1 MGFFGGFIFDGR
13 DWQAFDP
20 FSGARPELAEPWLSV
35 VIYDSDIA
43 DIQYRP
49 TGAGSG
55 TAYLGHTPR
64 GYFGDENASA
74 PTDVSRE
81 AEGLASWLVQLH
93 AGSDELQL
101 QDLITSFLAS
111 DLVSD
116 EDGDHGDGFV
126 DNDADHDLAD
136 PFVEVKLARLLAAVG
151 LPGPPGLPDPS

>member
-1 MGFFGGFIFDGR
+1 VGFFGGFVFDGR
-13 DWQAFDP
+13 NWREFDAY
-20 FSGARPELAEPWLSV
+20 SGARPKLAEPWLSV

-64 GYFGDENASA
+64 SYFGDENASA

-81 AEGLASWLVQLH
+81 AEGLASWLVQMH
-93 AGSDELQL
+93 AGSDELEL

-111 DLVSD
+111 DRVSD
-116 EDGDHGDGFV
+116 EDRDHGDEFA
-126 DNDADHDLAD
+126 DNHADDDLAD
-136 PFVEVKLARLLAAVG
+136 TFVEVKLAGLLAAVG
-151 LPGPPGLPDPS
+151 LPVPPGLPDPS